1 MNNEFVSEEPFS
13 VIQYVKENVI
23 GLLLLILTFCIIYFV
38 DHISRINAMIFAM
51 PSPIP
56 GLPAPAP
63 TNILMPKPK
72 KTKNFK
78 K

>member
-1 MNNEFVSEEPFS
+1 MDNEFVDDEPFS
-13 VIQYVKENVI
+13 VIQYVKENFI
-23 GLLLLILTFCIIYFV
+23 GLLLLLLAFFIIYFV

-56 GLPAPAP
+56 GVPADIN
-63 TNILMPKPK
+63 NIIMHKPK

>member
-1 MNNEFVSEEPFS
+1 MNNEVVSDEPLY
-13 VIQYVKENVI
+13 VIQYVKENFI
-23 GLLLLILTFCIIYFV
+23 GLLLLLLAFCIIYFV

-56 GLPAPAP
+56 GVPAAIN
-63 TNILMPKPK
+63 NIMMPKPK